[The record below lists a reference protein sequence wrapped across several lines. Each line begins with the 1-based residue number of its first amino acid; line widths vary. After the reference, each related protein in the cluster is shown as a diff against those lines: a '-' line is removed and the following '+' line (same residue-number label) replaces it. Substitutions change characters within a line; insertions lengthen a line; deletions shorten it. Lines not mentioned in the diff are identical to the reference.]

1 MKNNI
6 KLVIYFDKFDLF
18 VIAKKET
25 ITRMRSSVKQQLKS
39 RLDFISI
46 LLFCVCLFNNIKIT
60 KLVDAVVVILNDYNK
75 T

>member
-18 VIAKKET
+18 VKAKKEI

-39 RLDFISI
+39 RLDFNFIV
-46 LLFCVCLFNNIKIT
+46 LCLFI
-60 KLVDAVVVILNDYNK
+60 
-75 T
+75 